1 MSDVDKM
8 GVDIWDAI
16 QVDASAFEGLTTQG
30 GGELSDLIR
39 KASQLNRTLKRMED
53 DLKSTRKNRDRY
65 LYEFIPAK
73 MSEMGLDKIE
83 VDGNK
88 VSLRTFVSGTMPKDP
103 LQKEAALNHLREIGC
118 EDFIKNKITVLF
130 GLSED
135 NRAKSIK
142 AELEEQGM
150 DVGQETKVEPQTL
163 KKLIRER
170 VENNQDINLEMFNAQ
185 IGTVA
190 KIKGN

>member
-39 KASQLNRTLKRMED
+39 NASQFNRTLKKMED
-53 DLKSTRKNRDRY
+53 DVKSTRKDRDRY
-65 LYEFIPAK
+65 LYELIPAK
-73 MSEMGLDKIE
+73 MAEMGLDKIE

-103 LQKEAALNHLREIGC
+103 IEKDNALAHLREIGAG
-118 EDFIKNKITVLF
+118 DFIKNDISVSF
-130 GLSED
+130 GVTQDYSAKALRTDLED
-135 NRAKSIK
+135 RGFEASSK
-142 AELEEQGM
+142 
-150 DVGQETKVEPQTL
+150 TWVEPMTL

-170 VENNQDINLEMFNAQ
+170 VEANQEIDLEMFNAHVGQ
-185 IGTVA
+185 VA
-190 KIKGN
+190 KIEGA

>member
-103 LQKEAALNHLREIGC
+103 IEKDNALAHLREIGAA
-118 EDFIKNKITVLF
+118 DFIKNDISVSF
-130 GLSED
+130 GVTQDNSAKALRADLED
-135 NRAKSIK
+135 RGFEASSK
-142 AELEEQGM
+142 
-150 DVGQETKVEPQTL
+150 TWVEPMTL

-170 VENNQDINLEMFNAQ
+170 VEANQEIDLEMFNAHVGQ
-185 IGTVA
+185 VA
-190 KIKGN
+190 KIEGA

>member
-8 GVDIWDAI
+8 GVDIWYAI

-103 LQKEAALNHLREIGC
+103 IEKDNALAHLREIGAA
-118 EDFIKNKITVLF
+118 DFIKNDISVSF
-130 GLSED
+130 GVTQDNSAKALRADLED
-135 NRAKSIK
+135 RGFEASSK
-142 AELEEQGM
+142 
-150 DVGQETKVEPQTL
+150 TWVEPMTL

-170 VENNQDINLEMFNAQ
+170 VEANQEIDLEMFNAHVGQ
-185 IGTVA
+185 VA
-190 KIKGN
+190 KIEGA

>member
-8 GVDIWDAI
+8 GIDIWDAI

-103 LQKEAALNHLREIGC
+103 IEKDNALAHLREIGAA
-118 EDFIKNKITVLF
+118 DFIKNDISVSF
-130 GLSED
+130 GVTQDNSAKALRADLED
-135 NRAKSIK
+135 RGFEASSK
-142 AELEEQGM
+142 
-150 DVGQETKVEPQTL
+150 TWVEPMTL

-170 VENNQDINLEMFNAQ
+170 VEANQEIDLEMFNAHVGQ
-185 IGTVA
+185 VA
-190 KIKGN
+190 KIEGA

>member
-103 LQKEAALNHLREIGC
+103 IEKDNALAHLREIGAA
-118 EDFIKNKITVLF
+118 DFIKNDISVSF
-130 GLSED
+130 GVTQD
-135 NRAKSIK
+135 NSAKALRAD
-142 AELEEQGM
+142 L
-150 DVGQETKVEPQTL
+150 
-163 KKLIRER
+163 
-170 VENNQDINLEMFNAQ
+170 
-185 IGTVA
+185 
-190 KIKGN
+190 